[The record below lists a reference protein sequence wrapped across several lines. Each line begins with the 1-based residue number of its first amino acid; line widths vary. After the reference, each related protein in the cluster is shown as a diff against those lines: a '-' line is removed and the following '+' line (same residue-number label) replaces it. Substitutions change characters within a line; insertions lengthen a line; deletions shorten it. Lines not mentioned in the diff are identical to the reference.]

1 MILKRF
7 YEKIQILYFI
17 SNNRKNKSIHF
28 VKGNIYAFS
37 IDFSDMNVVFGFLKE
52 SVTKNEPKSKFYDMI

>member
-1 MILKRF
+1 MELLS
-7 YEKIQILYFI
+7 IQ
-17 SNNRKNKSIHF
+17 RKNKSIHF